1 MAFPTFK
8 FVKPST
14 AKPTHVG
21 EATRRKAM
29 FKNFKLILIVMV
41 VVVLA
46 ASAYAFAD
54 ANTVPATKAGS
65 GAGEIS
71 GYTVSSVA
79 YTLNSS
85 NPSQLDAV
93 SFTLDAAAETVK
105 VKLVA
110 AGSTWFD
117 CTNSQD
123 NDWSCNTSGASVEA
137 MDELTV
143 VASGN

>member
-1 MAFPTFK
+1 ML
-8 FVKPST
+8 
-14 AKPTHVG
+14 
-21 EATRRKAM
+21 R
-29 FKNFKLILIVMV
+29 NFKVILIVLV

-93 SFTLDAAAETVK
+93 SFTLDAAAATVK
-105 VKLVA
+105 IKLVA
-110 AGSTWFD
+110 AGSTWYD
-117 CTNSQD
+117 CTNSLN
-123 NDWSCNTSGASVEA
+123 NDWTCNTSGASVEA

-143 VASGN
+143 VASGS

>member
-1 MAFPTFK
+1 LSIK
-8 FVKPST
+8 LSI
-14 AKPTHVG
+14 AKPTKIG

-29 FKNFKLILIVMV
+29 LRNFKVIAIVLV

-65 GAGEIS
+65 GAGAIS
-71 GYTVSSVA
+71 GYRVSSVA

-93 SFTLDAAAETVK
+93 TFTLDAAAATVK
-105 VKLVA
+105 IKLVA
-110 AGSTWFD
+110 AGSTWYD
-117 CTNSQD
+117 CEVVTGNNWTCD
-123 NDWSCNTSGASVEA
+123 TTGASVEA

-143 VASGN
+143 VASGS